1 MNIQLTRNGTMS
13 VIQVYAPN
21 TAYEDSEV
29 ETFYE
34 DIDKAIRD
42 NKGKYTIVMGDLN
55 AKVGK
60 RKVGEEKTMG
70 SFGFGDRNRRGEM
83 LIEFATEQKLVIAN
97 THFKKGKKRYW
108 TWESP
113 NGLTRNQIDFILS
126 SQRVISKLDIASVHR
141 LVRATICI
149 NTRLARL
156 KFINNNRGKTST
168 S

>member
-1 MNIQLTRNGTMS
+1 
-13 VIQVYAPN
+13 
-21 TAYEDSEV
+21 
-29 ETFYE
+29 
-34 DIDKAIRD
+34 
-42 NKGKYTIVMGDLN
+42 MGDLN

-83 LIEFATEQKLVIAN
+83 LIEFATEQKLMIAN

-113 NGLTRNQIDFILS
+113 NGATRNQIDFILS
-126 SQRVISKLDIASVHR
+126 SQRGIVKNCEVISKVDIASDHR
-141 LVRATICI
+141 MVRATICI

-156 KFINNNRGKTST
+156 KFINNKRKKNINIVKLKENKTS
-168 S
+168 SN